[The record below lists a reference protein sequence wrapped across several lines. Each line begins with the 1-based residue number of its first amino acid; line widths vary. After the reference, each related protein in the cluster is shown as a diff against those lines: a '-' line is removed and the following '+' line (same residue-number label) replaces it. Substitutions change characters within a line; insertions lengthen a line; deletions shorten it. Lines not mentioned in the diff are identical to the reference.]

1 MRGGARAA
9 YVFFNEGPLFC
20 CYGHR
25 TQKGNMGKDR
35 KKEVQHEKGEESIDG
50 MDQMNRTEEQKHF
63 KSPQKWG

>member
-1 MRGGARAA
+1 
-9 YVFFNEGPLFC
+9 
-20 CYGHR
+20 
-25 TQKGNMGKDR
+25 MGKDR